1 MRDKKKKDGIKPDKL
16 LIAKAEA
23 LLETERKPFVR
34 EYEDFNL
41 IHKAAWRGN
50 NKCLLMAIEAG
61 IEDVDLK
68 DSRGWTPLHNAVWRE
83 EPQCVKTLLDAGAD
97 VNAVNINGDT
107 PLHLASLYDQIEEA
121 LLLVN
126 AGADINIRDNSDMT
140 AIEIA
145 VQSNHTEWAKTIA
158 DSRKLRAEDT
168 KEMADTGYE
177 FDI

>member
-61 IEDVDLK
+61 IDVDLK
-68 DSRGWTPLHNAVWRE
+68 DGRGWTPLHNAVWRE

-97 VNAVNINGDT
+97 INAVNINGDT
-107 PLHLASLYDQIEEA
+107 PLHLAALYDQTEEA
-121 LLLVN
+121 LLLVK

-145 VQSNHTEWAKTIA
+145 ARSNHTEWARTIA
-158 DSRKLRAEDT
+158 DSGKLRAEDT
-168 KEMADTGYE
+168 KEAADTGYE